1 MRRLT
6 PISPFLLTV
15 ALLAI
20 PSATPFASSNV
31 NERSEV
37 LATSCEPATRS
48 IILAR
53 RGCCSWHGGVCGCA
67 GGIVQ
72 CCDGVLSPT
81 CTCRG
86 NLTDESRSLITAVP
100 TGQTPR

>member
-1 MRRLT
+1 
-6 PISPFLLTV
+6 
-15 ALLAI
+15 
-20 PSATPFASSNV
+20 
-31 NERSEV
+31 
-37 LATSCEPATRS
+37 
-48 IILAR
+48 
-53 RGCCSWHGGVCGCA
+53 VCGCA